1 MFCKENCL
9 KIIISIFLL
18 FVLVLRTAMPI
29 VDYAVNYNYISSQLC
44 ENRDKPQLLCNGK
57 CYLKKEILKSTENQN
72 TKEFKIQI
80 TAIDVFVV
88 NETLDFK
95 TDFLIRESQKDNFQ
109 NQFNLIVEPYYE
121 DFFHPPLS

>member
-9 KIIISIFLL
+9 RIIISIFLL
-18 FVLVLRTAMPI
+18 FVLALRTAMPI

-109 NQFNLIVEPYYE
+109 NQFNLIVEPYCE